1 MAIFKKKAGS
11 LFLATLMVMAT
22 LLSSCDANN
31 EQCQN
36 IRCQAMLHIIGLT
49 KCVDLVHI
57 QTDAL
62 PLPAKCYELDL
73 PNCTLE
79 SCEKFCHGGK
89 CTSYDGCCC
98 PIA

>member
-1 MAIFKKKAGS
+1 MVIFKKKAGA

-22 LLSSCDANN
+22 LLSSCEANN
-31 EQCQN
+31 
-36 IRCQAMLHIIGLT
+36 
-49 KCVDLVHI
+49 KI

-62 PLPAKCYELDL
+62 PLPSKCYELDL

-79 SCEKFCHGGK
+79 SCKKFCAGGK
-89 CTSYDGCCC
+89 CSSYDGCCC

>member
-1 MAIFKKKAGS
+1 MAIFKKKAGA

-22 LLSSCDANN
+22 LLTSCEANN
-31 EQCQN
+31 
-36 IRCQAMLHIIGLT
+36 
-49 KCVDLVHI
+49 KI

-79 SCEKFCHGGK
+79 SCKKFCAGGK